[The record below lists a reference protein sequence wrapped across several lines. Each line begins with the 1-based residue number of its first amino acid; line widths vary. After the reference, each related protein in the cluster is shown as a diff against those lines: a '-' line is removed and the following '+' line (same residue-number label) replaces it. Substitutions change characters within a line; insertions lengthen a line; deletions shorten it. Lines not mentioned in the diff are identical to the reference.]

1 MTTATHG
8 PAAAW
13 AAAHRSLLV
22 LFAIAATLA
31 VAAAVTLTV
40 LLTGA
45 DDPAPAAPVPVP
57 EAPADDPCTLPG
69 AMTIVLAKPI
79 C

>member
-22 LFAIAATLA
+22 LFAIVATLA

-40 LLTGA
+40 LLAT
-45 DDPAPAAPVPVP
+45 DDAVPVAPSPAPAPVD
-57 EAPADDPCTLPG
+57 EACVLPG
-69 AMTIVLAKPI
+69 AMTVALAKPF

>member
-13 AAAHRSLLV
+13 AAAHRTLLV
-22 LFAIAATLA
+22 LFAVVAALA

-40 LLTGA
+40 LLTT
-45 DDPAPAAPVPVP
+45 DDAAPVAPSPAPVD
-57 EAPADDPCTLPG
+57 EAACALPG
-69 AMTIVLAKPI
+69 AMTITMAKPF

>member
-22 LFAIAATLA
+22 LLAVVATLA

-40 LLTGA
+40 LLAT
-45 DDPAPAAPVPVP
+45 DDAVPVAPSPAPVD
-57 EAPADDPCTLPG
+57 EACVLPG
-69 AMTIVLAKPI
+69 AMTVALAKPF